1 MDRRQFLKA
10 TVNCSVVVGLNGA
23 AQRATAQ
30 AGPII
35 PVVPSPEID
44 AFRMA
49 QQQLLKKYGVSA
61 KSRFIKLRQPAL
73 TAHLLEAGRGE
84 AVLML
89 HGGGNFSCQFTP
101 LIAALQQDV
110 QLFALDRPGCG
121 LTDKVDYRD
130 VVLRQHAIDVVTSVL
145 DELGLP
151 RAHIVGHSM
160 GGWWAL
166 VFALAKP
173 ERVNK
178 LVFLGEPAWSG
189 PVAHAPPPA
198 AKNPTLEGVR
208 AAYSARLV
216 TDIRRVP
223 EEMFEASLAANR
235 LPGAALSWDTLITK
249 FLNDRVGTYHL
260 RPELKNL
267 KPETLF
273 IWGNEDKFG
282 PPALGKEMAAM
293 TSRARCEVLS
303 DAGHLIWVDQL
314 ERCAQLT
321 RDFFSVGA

>member
-1 MDRRQFLKA
+1 MNRRQFIKA
-10 TVNCSVVVGLNGA
+10 TLNCTVAVGLNDVTHRA
-23 AQRATAQ
+23 IAQTV
-30 AGPII
+30 PVT

-44 AFRMA
+44 EFKMA
-49 QQQLLKKYGVSA
+49 QQQLLKKYAVSA
-61 KSRFIKLRQPAL
+61 KSRFIKLQKPAL
-73 TAHLLEAGRGE
+73 TAHVLEAGRGDP
-84 AVLML
+84 VLML
-89 HGGGNFSCQFTP
+89 HGGGNFACQFAP
-101 LIAALQQDV
+101 LIAVLQQDTQV
-110 QLFALDRPGCG
+110 FALDRPGCG

-130 VVLRQHAIDVVTSVL
+130 VALRQHAIDVVTSML

-178 LVFLGEPAWSG
+178 LVLLGEPAWSG
-189 PVAHAPPPA
+189 PIPHAPPPA

-208 AAYSARLV
+208 AVYSARLV

-223 EEMFEASLAANR
+223 DEMFEASLAANR

-249 FLNDRVGTYHL
+249 FLGDRVGTYHL

-282 PPALGKEMAAM
+282 PPVLGQEMAAM
-293 TSRARCEVLS
+293 TSRARCEALS
-303 DAGHLIWVDQL
+303 DAGHLIWVDQP
-314 ERCAQLT
+314 ERCAQLI
-321 RDFFSVGA
+321 REFFAIGA